1 MILDNN
7 AAERERERERE
18 RVGKGDEDSHYSN
31 PSIDLSLD
39 RCSHQSPLRGEKLRA
54 HSRSETQTEK
64 NGADI
69 AGESSDAVATKEMPW
84 GKV

>member
-1 MILDNN
+1 MIDSGQQRR
-7 AAERERERERE
+7 RERERERE